1 MKILDKSSPISNYLS
16 PANELKFA
24 SCVNEDLLHIEK
36 YDVEIVKGID
46 GNYWEDIDT
55 MLVYPI
61 EMGSVVEFKNHDNKN
76 KPGYGFR
83 QSDILQIKIQTEIK
97 DGFFRKKED
106 ALLEIILNF
115 NGESKEILL
124 NVEDKQIPKILE
136 SINHNRNFDYNQ
148 YLGTLSIPYEGS
160 GGSIEYAT
168 VYVKTPLI
176 AIGENILWSNLITEG
191 TFNRK
196 IVWLQA
202 LTNFRVFEYN
212 YDSHLASYASISA
225 IDDIVVTNQ
234 KRISESQGGGTYYGT
249 RVGSMRTGF
258 GNTRTR
264 STSVTY
270 GDVVF
275 FANGQPFITLYQIR
289 DPHGVARIAKSVK
302 KQHTQIEKMLNKET
316 KSKKR
321 KNSEDTFACNN
332 CGTINDQ
339 GANFC
344 NNYGIG
350 LR

>member
-1 MKILDKSSPISNYLS
+1 MKILDKSHPISNYLS
-16 PANELKFA
+16 PVNELKFE
-24 SCVNEDLLHIEK
+24 SCVSEELLRTEK
-36 YDVEIVKGID
+36 YDIEIVKGID
-46 GNYWEDIDT
+46 GNYWEEIDT
-55 MLVYPI
+55 MLIYPI
-61 EMGSVVEFKNHDNKN
+61 EMGSVLEFKNHDNKN
-76 KPGYGFR
+76 QPGYGIR
-83 QSDILQIKIQTEIK
+83 QSDIIEIKIQTEIK

-106 ALLEIILNF
+106 VLLQIMINF

-124 NVEDKQIPKILE
+124 NVEDKQIQKILE
-136 SINHNRNFDYNQ
+136 SINQNRTFDYNQ
-148 YLGTLSIPYEGS
+148 YLGTLSIPYES
-160 GGSIEYAT
+160 NEGSIEYAT

-176 AIGENILWSNLITEG
+176 AIGENILWSNLITQG

-202 LTNFRVFEYN
+202 LTNFRIFEYN

-258 GNTRTR
+258 GNTKTR

-289 DPHGVARIAKSVK
+289 DPHGMARIAKSAK
-302 KQHTQIEKMLNKET
+302 KQSTQIEKMLNKGT
-316 KSKKR
+316 KNKIR
-321 KNSEDTFACNN
+321 KNSEQTLACNN
-332 CGTINDQ
+332 CGTINNQ

-344 NNYGIG
+344 NNCGMG
-350 LR
+350 LK